1 MLNNQRVHLMMK
13 REIFA
18 PPCQITDLRDCY
30 FYHEMDLP
38 EYGHVEGEW
47 DLRGKEQDY
56 LGRVEFNG
64 KRVLE
69 IGTAS
74 GHLCFYME
82 KQGAE
87 VIAFDLSVNEAWDMV
102 PYQRYDWE
110 SALSER
116 RSHVKRINN
125 AFWLAHRAFGSEAK
139 MVYGSIYSIPR
150 EIGPVDISVFGSVLL
165 HVRDPFLALQNAL
178 TLTKETVIVTEP
190 CSLPTQDLDKF
201 TGAEMIFLPDFVS
214 CEPKETW
221 WHLPPRLIR
230 SFLGVLGF
238 EKTEISYH
246 YQKRKGGSDR
256 LEKFYTIVGVRM
268 LS

>member
-1 MLNNQRVHLMMK
+1 MLNHQRDHPVMK

-18 PPCQITDLRDCY
+18 TPRQIADLCDCY

-38 EYGHVEGEW
+38 GYGHVEGEW
-47 DLRGKEQDY
+47 DLRGKEQEY
-56 LGRVEFNG
+56 LGSVELNG

-87 VIAFDLSVNEAWDMV
+87 VIAYDLSVNEAWDMV

-110 SALSER
+110 TALSER
-116 RSHVKRINN
+116 RSHVRRINN
-125 AFWLAHRAFGSEAK
+125 AFWLAHQAFGSKTK
-139 MVYGSIYSIPR
+139 MVYGSVYSIPR

-178 TLTKETVIVTEP
+178 TLTRETVIVTEP
-190 CSLPTQDLDKF
+190 CSLPRQYLDKF
-201 TGAEMIFLPDFVS
+201 TGADMIFLPDFVS
-214 CEPKETW
+214 TEPKETW
-221 WHLPPRLIR
+221 WHMSPRLIQR
-230 SFLGVLGF
+230 FLGVLGF
-238 EKTEISYH
+238 EKTKIRYH
-246 YQKRKGGSDR
+246 YQKRKGRSHR
-256 LEKFYTIVGVRM
+256 LCTIVGLRTN
-268 LS
+268 